1 MRVVIFSSTR
11 ADSGILEPLINELDQ
26 REGID
31 LRIVASGSHLID
43 KYGHTLESELN
54 SIAPLK
60 IDRIELG
67 DLSTSSK
74 EAGTSLGVALQS
86 FSEYLQ
92 EKKPHAV
99 ILLGDRME
107 TLVFA
112 VASSISDM
120 PIVHLHG
127 GELTTGALDEIHR
140 HAISKLSSLHF
151 TADAASKRRLE
162 SMGENPKMVLN
173 FGSPREDFFRNFDP
187 LSLQQLGQKLG
198 ISLPEKFAVVTVH
211 PALHDNPSTHE
222 HLLALFSALENVDDL
237 FVLFTGTNSDPGSDD
252 LRESIQAFMSKH
264 PKTTHF
270 VESLG
275 SDLYLSALTNCSV
288 AIGNSSSLILE
299 ARVIGTPTVLLG
311 NRQLGRASAA
321 ECLDANPSMIL
332 TAIKRAIS
340 TQRQS
345 PKKIANASVSKRIVD
360 SLMESHPISTRKV
373 FYENA

>member
-1 MRVVIFSSTR
+1 
-11 ADSGILEPLINELDQ
+11 LN
-26 REGID
+26 
-31 LRIVASGSHLID
+31 D

-67 DLSTSSK
+67 DLSKSTR
-74 EAGTSLGVALQS
+74 EAGTSLGVSLQS
-86 FSEYLQ
+86 FSEYLH
-92 EKKPHAV
+92 EKKPDAV

-237 FVLFTGTNSDPGSDD
+237 FVLFTGTNSDPGSDG

-264 PKTTHF
+264 PKSTHF

-321 ECLDANPSMIL
+321 ECLDANPSKIL

-345 PKKIANASVSKRIVD
+345 PKKVVDASVSKRIVD
-360 SLMESHPISTRKV
+360 SLLESHPISTRKV